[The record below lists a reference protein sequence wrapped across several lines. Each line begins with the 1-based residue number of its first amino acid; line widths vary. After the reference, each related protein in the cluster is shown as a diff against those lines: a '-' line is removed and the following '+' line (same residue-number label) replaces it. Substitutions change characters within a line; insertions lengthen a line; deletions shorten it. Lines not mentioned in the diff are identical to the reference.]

1 MIKALIATVT
11 SDEPTEVAQ
20 ARRDQALE
28 LQEIQS
34 APPPSRPPLPPQHT
48 ATLPNRSLAFP
59 ELHVPVHFHRARSVL
74 RRKR

>member
-1 MIKALIATVT
+1 MIKALIATVA

-48 ATLPNRSLAFP
+48 ATLPNAVLLSLSYMYLCTFT
-59 ELHVPVHFHRARSVL
+59 ARVQF
-74 RRKR
+74 